1 MTDEDDRVSRRRYN
15 RALAAR
21 AEAEA
26 LLEEKSRELFLANE
40 ALAKHSAKLE
50 QAVLERTADL
60 RLALERAEA
69 ASAARSRFLA
79 TMSHEIRTPLGGLLG
94 MIDLVAMEETVPEK
108 LELLGYARTA
118 GLGLSRIVNEVL
130 DFSKMEAGVFLFEQ
144 ENVDL
149 RAMLESIRI
158 LVSSHEHGKDRRL
171 IVRIDKAVPKLF
183 LCDATRVRQVL
194 SNLVSNALRY
204 STDGP
209 VIIHSE
215 VRDGPDGDRLR
226 LEVEDFGVGIAKEDI
241 GNLFKDFTQ
250 ISNPLTAAAQ
260 GTGLGLAICKRV
272 IEGLGG
278 KIGVTSTPEEGSIFW
293 FELPLMVPDMAALED
308 AESATD
314 AAPVSLE
321 GARVLIAED
330 NVINQKLLLTYAD
343 RMGMTAD
350 LAHNGRIALEKFSP
364 GKYDLILMD
373 VAMPEMDGL
382 EATRHLHTRWPGDQ
396 LPPILALTA
405 HLMDAVEQEARSA
418 GISRILSKPI
428 PFEELQTALRQ
439 SLRTRKT
446 PQQAAPPSAPPA
458 SVPEATKA
466 ARAEVQTRD
475 PGRGLTELMD
485 PKVHQDF
492 VETFGLEGLSD
503 FAAKF
508 VKDSA
513 TRIEVLLAADAAGD
527 TAEVTTQAHSL
538 RGAAMAFGFPDM
550 VEWAGQIEK
559 GETHLEDASVA
570 ETAARFKAR
579 LNELDA
585 AIRDRGQETTAPSP
599 E

>member
-1 MTDEDDRVSRRRYN
+1 MTEPDDRVSRKRYE

-40 ALAKHSAKLE
+40 ALAEHSAKLE

-94 MIDLVAMEETVPEK
+94 MIDLLAMDETEPGKV
-108 LELLGYARTA
+108 ELLGYARTA

-130 DFSKMEAGVFLFEQ
+130 DFSKMEAGVFLFE
-144 ENVDL
+144 EESVDL
-149 RAMLESIRI
+149 RALLESIRI

-183 LCDATRVRQVL
+183 LGDATRVRQVL
-194 SNLVSNALRY
+194 SNFISNALRY

-209 VIIHSE
+209 VIIRSE
-215 VRDGPDGDRLR
+215 VSADAQGDRLR
-226 LEVEDFGVGIAKEDI
+226 LEVEDFGVGIPEGEI

-250 ISNPLTAAAQ
+250 ITNPLTAAAQ
-260 GTGLGLAICKRV
+260 GTGLGLAISKRI

-278 KIGVTSTPEEGSIFW
+278 TIGVDSTPGEGSIFW
-293 FELPLMVPDMAALED
+293 FELPLLVQQTPVAED
-308 AESATD
+308 GEEAPATD
-314 AAPVSLE
+314 HVTLE

-350 LAHNGRIALEKFSP
+350 LAENGRIALEKFSP

-382 EATRHLHTRWPGDQ
+382 EATRHLHTRWPDED

-405 HLMDAVEQEARSA
+405 HVMDAVEKEARSA
-418 GISRILSKPI
+418 GIDRISSKPI

-439 SLRTRKT
+439 ALRPSK
-446 PQQAAPPSAPPA
+446 SAPRSATAPA
-458 SVPEATKA
+458 PDPADTKA
-466 ARAEVQTRD
+466 AMAQVTQRD
-475 PGRGLTELMD
+475 TGRSLVELMD
-485 PKVHQDF
+485 PEVHANF
-492 VETFGLEGLSD
+492 VEIFGLDGLSD

-513 TRIEVLLAADAAGD
+513 TRIDALIAADAAGD
-527 TAEVTTQAHSL
+527 TAEVTAQSHSL
-538 RGAAMAFGFPDM
+538 KGAAMAFGFPDM
-550 VEWAGQIEK
+550 VEWARQIEK
-559 GETHLEDASVA
+559 GETHLEDASVGD
-570 ETAARFKAR
+570 TAARFKAR
-579 LNELDA
+579 LDELDA
-585 AIRDRGQETTAPSP
+585 AIRA
-599 E
+599 

>member
-1 MTDEDDRVSRRRYN
+1 MTEPDDRVSRKRYE

-40 ALAKHSAKLE
+40 ALAEHSAKLE

-94 MIDLVAMEETVPEK
+94 MIDLLAMEETEPEK
-108 LELLGYARTA
+108 VELLGYARTA

-130 DFSKMEAGVFLFEQ
+130 DFSKMEAGVFLFE
-144 ENVDL
+144 EESVDL
-149 RAMLESIRI
+149 RALLESIRI
-158 LVSSHEHGKDRRL
+158 LVSSHEHGQDRRL

-183 LCDATRVRQVL
+183 LGDATRVRQVL
-194 SNLVSNALRY
+194 SNFISNALRY

-209 VIIHSE
+209 VIIRSE
-215 VRDGPDGDRLR
+215 VRADTQGDRLR
-226 LEVEDFGVGIAKEDI
+226 LEVEDFGVGIPEGEI

-250 ISNPLTAAAQ
+250 ITNPLTAAAH
-260 GTGLGLAICKRV
+260 GTGLGLAISKRI

-278 KIGVTSTPEEGSIFW
+278 TIGVDSTPGEGSIFW
-293 FELPLMVPDMAALED
+293 FELPLLVPQVPVAED
-308 AESATD
+308 GEEAPATD
-314 AAPVSLE
+314 HVTLE

-350 LAHNGRIALEKFSP
+350 LAENGRIALEKFSP

-382 EATRHLHTRWPGDQ
+382 EATRHLHTRWPDED

-405 HLMDAVEQEARSA
+405 HVMDAVEKEARSA
-418 GISRILSKPI
+418 GIDRILSKPI
-428 PFEELQTALRQ
+428 PFEELQSALRQ
-439 SLRTRKT
+439 ALRPGKS
-446 PQQAAPPSAPPA
+446 APRSAPPPDPNPA
-458 SVPEATKA
+458 ETKA
-466 ARAEVQTRD
+466 AMAHVTQRD
-475 PGRGLTELMD
+475 TGRSLVELMD
-485 PKVHQDF
+485 PEVHANF
-492 VETFGLEGLSD
+492 VEIFGLDGLSD

-513 TRIEVLLAADAAGD
+513 TRIDALIAADAAGD
-527 TAEVTTQAHSL
+527 TAEVTAQAHSL
-538 RGAAMAFGFPDM
+538 KGAAMAFGFPDM
-550 VEWAGQIEK
+550 VEWARQIEK
-559 GETHLEDASVA
+559 GETHLEDASVSD
-570 ETAARFKAR
+570 TAARFKAR
-579 LNELDA
+579 LDELDA
-585 AIRDRGQETTAPSP
+585 AIRA
-599 E
+599 